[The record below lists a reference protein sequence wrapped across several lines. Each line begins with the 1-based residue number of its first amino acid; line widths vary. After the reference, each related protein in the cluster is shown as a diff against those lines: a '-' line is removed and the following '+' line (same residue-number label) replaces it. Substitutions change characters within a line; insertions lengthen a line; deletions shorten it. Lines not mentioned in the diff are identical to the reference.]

1 MGPTDPTDPTEEPV
15 KGPLSGILVAD
26 FSRIL
31 AGPYATM
38 MLGDLGAQV
47 IKVESPAGD
56 DTREWVPPRRD
67 GVGTYYLG
75 VNRNKRS
82 IALDLSDAHDQAV
95 AHALAQ
101 RADVFIQNFRPG
113 GLARFGLDYESVA
126 RRNPAVIY
134 CSISGFGAGQG
145 AKLPGYDVLVQGVS
159 GLTSLT
165 GAPDT
170 PPFRSGISV
179 FDVFTGLHSAV
190 GILAALHHRDVT
202 GQGQHIETNL
212 LSTALSA
219 MVNQTSAYVAGG
231 VVPHRMGNSHL
242 SLFPYEPLATGDG
255 DLIIAAGNDRQ
266 FRSSPRRSAR
276 RNWPT
281 TSVSAASAPQRQP
294 RGTAAAAAG
303 AAGRQSAQ
311 EWFGILTD
319 AGIPCGP
326 INDVRRGR
334 AGREPRPGT
343 GGDDG
348 RRADRPQPDPHVR
361 DAAPARTAPAGPE
374 RRRRR
379 HPRLARLR
387 LPEGIHRHDHVT
399 QPGEPVPPDRH
410 GQPLPSFPTSLGTS
424 EGSTIT
430 LLGQDLARDLDGPRQ
445 LRRAR
450 RAADYLRRPTPQQSR
465 LFEAVL
471 LGLADHGFTPT
482 AIAARLT
489 HPSAPTPSRG
499 AGDPGMGAP
508 PSSAVN

>member
-1 MGPTDPTDPTEEPV
+1 MGPSDPTDPQEEPA

-113 GLARFGLDYESVA
+113 GLTRFGLDYDSVA
-126 RRNPAVIY
+126 RRNPAIIY

-159 GLTSLT
+159 GLMSLT
-165 GAPDT
+165 GAPGT

-202 GQGQHIETNL
+202 GKGQHIETNL

-255 DLIIAAGNDRQ
+255 DLIIAVGNDRQ
-266 FRSSPRRSAR
+266 FGKLAAALGAPGLADDERFRSVGLRNDNREELRPLLLERLVAKIGPGVVRDPHRRGRPVRADQR
-276 RNWPT
+276 R
-281 TSVSAASAPQRQP
+281 P
-294 RGTAAAAAG
+294 RG
-303 AAGRQSAQ
+303 
-311 EWFGILTD
+311 
-319 AGIPCGP
+319 
-326 INDVRRGR
+326 GR

-348 RRADRPQPDPHVR
+348 RRADGPQPDPHVR

-374 RRRRR
+374 CRRRR

-387 LPEGIHRHDHVT
+387 LPEGIHR
-399 QPGEPVPPDRH
+399 
-410 GQPLPSFPTSLGTS
+410 
-424 EGSTIT
+424 
-430 LLGQDLARDLDGPRQ
+430 
-445 LRRAR
+445 
-450 RAADYLRRPTPQQSR
+450 
-465 LFEAVL
+465 
-471 LGLADHGFTPT
+471 
-482 AIAARLT
+482 
-489 HPSAPTPSRG
+489 
-499 AGDPGMGAP
+499 
-508 PSSAVN
+508 